1 MSSNYLKKNGHRII
15 GTENFPRKVLHFKG
29 KERIFWTCRQND
41 QVLLKRRKA
50 RPAMFDVRGN
60 AVMSTNLQLL

>member
-1 MSSNYLKKNGHRII
+1 MSSNHLKKNGHKII

-29 KERIFWTCRQND
+29 KERIFWTGKND

-60 AVMSTNLQLL
+60 GVMSTNLQLL